1 MMILMMM
8 IILMIIMMLVTMMI
22 ILGLADPPWTSRWK
36 RSCRNAVLFFLKKNN
51 NKQLKKNENRIP
63 RLYLEFQT
71 VFDLSMQ
78 IINQKAVNL
87 QENLHI
93 KLHTTLPIKY
103 HNKLHIKLHNQLQIP
118 LHIKFHNK
126 LQIVQTSHLAF
137 WLRANPGFVIW
148 LCTNLAGP
156 VYLDA

>member
-1 MMILMMM
+1 MALQTPREHRDGSE
-8 IILMIIMMLVTMMI
+8 V
-22 ILGLADPPWTSRWK
+22 AEAQ
-36 RSCRNAVLFFLKKNN
+36 SCFFYKKN

-78 IINQKAVNL
+78 IIYQKAVNL

-93 KLHTTLPIKY
+93 KLHTTLPIKF

-137 WLRANPGFVIW
+137 
-148 LCTNLAGP
+148 
-156 VYLDA
+156 

>member
-1 MMILMMM
+1 MEAKLQ
-8 IILMIIMMLVTMMI
+8 
-22 ILGLADPPWTSRWK
+22 K
-36 RSCRNAVLFFLKKNN
+36 RSLVFSIKKKKN

-93 KLHTTLPIKY
+93 KLHTTLPIKF

-137 WLRANPGFVIW
+137 
-148 LCTNLAGP
+148 
-156 VYLDA
+156 